1 MKKGSPRAIR
11 LKDYTP
17 PPFLID
23 TVDLHFDLH
32 EEFSEVRATLSVRR
46 NPRAMVRPESLTLN
60 GEQLEL
66 VSVSLDGRAL
76 DDAGYTL
83 EADALTLPGVADR
96 FELQTVCRLKPQE
109 NTALEG
115 LYKSGGNFCTQC
127 EAEGFRK
134 ITWFLDRPDV
144 MSVFTT
150 TIVADRDRYPVLL
163 SNGNLLEHNDAGGGR
178 HSVRWRDPFP
188 KPCYLFAL
196 VAGDLVSREAMY
208 RTGSGRA
215 VALRVYVQA
224 HNADKCD
231 HALASLEK
239 AMRWDEERFGLEYDL
254 DVYMIVAVDD
264 FNMGAMENKGLNVFN
279 SKYVLARPETA
290 TDADYMAIEGVIAHE
305 YFHNWTGNRVTCRD
319 WFQLS
324 LKEGLT
330 VFRDQEFTADMHSR
344 PVKRIG
350 DVRLLRAHQFVED
363 AGPMAHPVRPQSYI
377 EINNFYT
384 VTVYEKG
391 AEVVRMYQTLLGRDG
406 FRKGMD
412 LYFERHDGQAVTTD
426 DFFAAM
432 ADANSADLSRF
443 KRWYDQAGTPRLGV
457 TVTWDPETRRYTL
470 DVRQHR
476 PPTPGEEG
484 KLPLHIP
491 LTVGLLGPDGADLS
505 LILEGEPTGGP
516 EKTSVTLSVREER
529 ETFTF
534 LEVPER
540 PVPSLLRDFS
550 APVALDY
557 PAADEELA
565 FQLAHDSDPFN
576 RWDAGQKLAINQ
588 IMQLMAQHASG
599 EPFTVDSAIPQA
611 FGRVLDDR
619 DLDPAMISEILS
631 LPGETY
637 LWELV
642 DVIDVDA
649 IHAARL
655 ALRRELAGVMEASL
669 RETRERC
676 ASRGPYRF
684 NAADSGRRRLGNL
697 CLGYL
702 NCLEDPDH
710 ARAALEQFQGSDN
723 MTDMMGALSAL
734 NDRDG
739 VERAEALK
747 AFEERW
753 ARDTLVMDKWFSL
766 QAVSA
771 LPDTLKT
778 VRGLMSHELFTI
790 RNPNKVR
797 SLIGAFASGNPVN
810 FHRVDGAGYRFLTD
824 RVVEIDPLNP
834 QVAARLAKVFSRW
847 GKFDTQR
854 RDLMRAELERIRDTA
869 MLSRD
874 TVEVVTKSLAAN

>member
-32 EEFSEVRATLSVRR
+32 EDVSEVRATLAIRR
-46 NPRAMVRPESLTLN
+46 NPGAAEHQESLTLN
-60 GEQLEL
+60 GEQLEAI
-66 VSVSLDGRAL
+66 SIALDGRE
-76 DDAGYTL
+76 L
-83 EADALTLPGVADR
+83 EDGEYVLESESLTLPGVPDR

-150 TIVADRDRYPVLL
+150 TIVADRSRYPVLL
-163 SNGNLLEHNDAGGGR
+163 SNGNLLEQGDAGSGR
-178 HSVRWRDPFP
+178 HSARWRDPFP

-196 VAGDLVSREAMY
+196 VAGDLVSRDGIH
-208 RTGSGRA
+208 RTRSGRE

-231 HALASLEK
+231 HALDSLGK

-330 VFRDQEFTADMHSR
+330 VFRDQEFTADMNSR

-350 DVRLLRAHQFVED
+350 DIRLLRAHQFVED

-384 VTVYEKG
+384 VTIYEKG

-426 DFFAAM
+426 DFCAAM
-432 ADANSADLSRF
+432 ADANSVDLSRF

-457 TVTWDPETRRYTL
+457 KGVWDPATRTYTL
-470 DVRQHR
+470 QVKQNT
-476 PPTPGEEG
+476 PPTLGEKR
-484 KLPLHIP
+484 KLPFLIP
-491 LTVGLLGPDGADLS
+491 LTVGLIGADGSDLP
-505 LILEGEPTGGP
+505 LQLEGEMPA
-516 EKTSVTLSVREER
+516 ESTSTTLSVQEKR

-534 LEVPER
+534 VNVPQR
-540 PVPSLLRDFS
+540 PVPSLLRGFS

-557 PAADEELA
+557 PATDDELA

-588 IMQLMAQHASG
+588 ILRLMEQHACG
-599 EPFTVDSAIPQA
+599 EAFAVDPAIPEA
-611 FGRVLDDR
+611 FGRVLADAE
-619 DLDPAMISEILS
+619 LDFAMISEILT

-637 LWELV
+637 LSELV

-649 IHAARL
+649 IHASRQ
-655 ALRRELAGVMEASL
+655 ALRRELAGSLEARL
-669 RETRERC
+669 METRERC
-676 ASRGPYRF
+676 VVEGPYRF
-684 NAADSGRRRLGNL
+684 DSNDAGARRLGNL

-702 NCLEDPDH
+702 DCLEDPAH
-710 ARAALEQFQGSDN
+710 AQQALEQFRSANN
-723 MTDMMGALSAL
+723 MTDTIGALSAL
-734 NDRDG
+734 NDRASAQ
-739 VERAEALK
+739 RAEALK
-747 AFEERW
+747 IFEERW
-753 ARDTLVMDKWFSL
+753 AGDALVMDKWFSL
-766 QAVSA
+766 QAMST
-771 LPDTLKT
+771 LPDTLDT
-778 VRGLMSHELFTI
+778 VRGLMSHKLFTI

-797 SLIGAFASGNPVN
+797 SLIGAFSVGNPVN
-810 FHRVDGAGYRFLTD
+810 FHRVDGAGYRFLAD
-824 RVVEIDPLNP
+824 RIIEIDPLNP
-834 QVAARLAKVFSRW
+834 QVAARLAKVFARW

-854 RDLMRAELERIRDTA
+854 RDLMLAELVRIRDA
-869 MLSRD
+869 AGLSSD
-874 TVEVVTKSLAAN
+874 TGEVVSKSLAGA

>member
-32 EEFSEVRATLSVRR
+32 EDVAAVRATLAIRR
-46 NPRAMVRPESLTLN
+46 NPGATEQPESLTLN
-60 GEQLEL
+60 GEQLEA
-66 VSVSLDGRAL
+66 VSIALDGREL
-76 DDAGYTL
+76 KDGEYVL
-83 EADALTLPGVADR
+83 ESESLTLPGVPDR

-150 TIVADRDRYPVLL
+150 TIVADRSRYPVLL
-163 SNGNLLEHNDAGGGR
+163 SNGNLLGQGDAGSGR

-196 VAGDLVSREAMY
+196 VAGDLVFREGIH
-208 RTGSGRA
+208 RTRSGRE

-224 HNADKCD
+224 HNADKCN
-231 HALASLEK
+231 HALDSLGK

-330 VFRDQEFTADMHSR
+330 VFRDQEFTADMNSR

-350 DVRLLRAHQFVED
+350 DIRLLRAHQFVED
-363 AGPMAHPVRPQSYI
+363 AGPMAHPVRPHSYI

-384 VTVYEKG
+384 VTIYEKG

-412 LYFERHDGQAVTTD
+412 LYFARHDGQAVTTD
-426 DFFAAM
+426 DFCAAM
-432 ADANSADLSRF
+432 ADANSVDLSRF

-457 TVTWDPETRRYTL
+457 TGAWDPATRTYTL
-470 DVRQHR
+470 QVKQST
-476 PPTPGEEG
+476 PPTPGEAR
-484 KLPLHIP
+484 KQPFLIP
-491 LTVGLLGPDGADLS
+491 LTVGLIGADGSDLP
-505 LILEGEPTGGP
+505 LQLEGEMPA
-516 EKTSVTLSVREER
+516 ESTSTTLIVREDR

-534 LEVPER
+534 VNVPQR
-540 PVPSLLRDFS
+540 PVPSLLRGFS

-557 PAADEELA
+557 PATDDELA

-588 IMQLMAQHASG
+588 ILRLIEQHARG
-599 EPFTVDSAIPQA
+599 EAFAVDPAIPEA
-611 FGRVLDDR
+611 FGRVLADTE
-619 DLDPAMISEILS
+619 LDFAMISEILT

-637 LWELV
+637 LCELV

-649 IHAARL
+649 IHAARQ
-655 ALRRELAGVMEASL
+655 ALRRELAGSLEARL
-669 RETRERC
+669 TETRERC
-676 ASRGPYRF
+676 VVEGPYRF
-684 NAADSGRRRLGNL
+684 GSDDAGARRLGNL

-702 NCLEDPDH
+702 NCLEDPAH
-710 ARAALEQFQGSDN
+710 AQQALDQYRSVDN
-723 MTDMMGALSAL
+723 MTDTIGALSAL
-734 NDRDG
+734 NDRDTAQ
-739 VERAEALK
+739 RAEALK

-753 ARDTLVMDKWFSL
+753 AGDTLVMDKWFSL
-766 QAVSA
+766 QAMST
-771 LPDTLKT
+771 LPDTLDT
-778 VRGLMSHELFTI
+778 VRGLMSHKLFTI

-797 SLIGAFASGNPVN
+797 SLIGAFSGGNPVN
-810 FHRVDGAGYRFLTD
+810 FHRLDGTGYRFLAD
-824 RVVEIDPLNP
+824 RIIEIDPLNP
-834 QVAARLAKVFSRW
+834 QVAARMAKVFARW

-854 RDLMRAELERIRDTA
+854 RGLMQAELLRIRDA
-869 MLSRD
+869 AGLSSD
-874 TVEVVTKSLAAN
+874 TGEVVSKSLAGA